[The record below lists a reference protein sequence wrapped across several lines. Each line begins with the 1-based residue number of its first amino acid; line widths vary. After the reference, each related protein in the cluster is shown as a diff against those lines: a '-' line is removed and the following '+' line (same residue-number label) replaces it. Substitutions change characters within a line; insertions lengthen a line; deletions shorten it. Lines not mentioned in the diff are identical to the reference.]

1 MLSSTS
7 VKATLW
13 ARRVLVPVAWVFLVM
28 LLPGCGRSLERQT
41 RDQLRTLG
49 GAELD
54 AEAVEVTNA
63 RASGGR
69 ATAEVT
75 IRTAVTLRRQGNQWV
90 LDEIRLG
97 DRRWE
102 KVDRI
107 VQAMEQARSEETR
120 RQMDK
125 ILAGIAGY
133 RSVHGRLPK
142 LDDFVELI
150 DLLNPE
156 FLDEVIRL
164 DGWQNPFRFELEDD
178 GTLELRSDGPDG
190 KRGTDDDLVI
200 RS

>member
-1 MLSSTS
+1 MALS
-7 VKATLW
+7 
-13 ARRVLVPVAWVFLVM
+13 
-28 LLPGCGRSLERQT
+28 GCGRSLERQT

-54 AEAVEVTNA
+54 ARAVEVTNA

-69 ATAEVT
+69 ATADVT
-75 IRTAVTLRRQGNQWV
+75 IRTAVTLRHQGNQWV
-90 LDEIRLG
+90 LDEVRLG

-107 VQAMEQARSEETR
+107 VQALEQARSEETR

-125 ILAGIAGY
+125 ILAGIASY
-133 RSVHGRLPK
+133 RSAHGRLPE
-142 LDDFVELI
+142 LDSFVELI

-164 DGWQNPFRFELEDD
+164 DGWQNPFHFKQEDD

>member
-1 MLSSTS
+1 MS
-7 VKATLW
+7 
-13 ARRVLVPVAWVFLVM
+13 AW
-28 LLPGCGRSLERQT
+28 LLPAMWGCGRSLERQT
-41 RDQLRTLG
+41 QDQIRTLG

-54 AEAVEVTNA
+54 AGAVEVTNA

-69 ATAEVT
+69 ATADVT
-75 IRTAVTLRRQGNQWV
+75 IRTAVTLRRQGNRWV
-90 LDEIRLG
+90 LDEVRLA

-107 VQAMEQARSEETR
+107 VEAIDRARAEETR

-125 ILAGIAGY
+125 ILTGIVDY
-133 RSVHGRLPK
+133 RRVHGSLPRL
-142 LDDFVELI
+142 DSFVELI

-164 DGWQNPFRFELEDD
+164 DGWQNPYRFEQEDD

-190 KRGTDDDLVI
+190 RRGTDDDLVI

>member
-1 MLSSTS
+1 
-7 VKATLW
+7 VNATLCG
-13 ARRVLVPVAWVFLVM
+13 RRVLVPAALVSLVM
-28 LLPGCGRSLERQT
+28 ALSGCGRSLERQT

-54 AEAVEVTNA
+54 AKAVEVTNA

-69 ATAEVT
+69 ATADVT
-75 IRTAVTLRRQGNQWV
+75 IRTAVTLRQQGNEWV

-107 VQAMEQARSEETR
+107 VQALEQARSDETR

-133 RSVHGRLPK
+133 RSAHGRLPE
-142 LDDFVELI
+142 LDGFVELI

-164 DGWQNPFRFELEDD
+164 DGWQNPFHFKQED
-178 GTLELRSDGPDG
+178 DGPDG